1 MNKKFKNLNIEEC
14 CFFDIETTSQNEELD
29 LNSKEFELW
38 QWKNRDKVTGE
49 FLTDVEL
56 QELYKKTAA
65 LKIGYNKIV
74 TIGVGF
80 VRDGEVRIKSLS
92 GSEEDI
98 IKQFCKIIN
107 NFKYAVTFNG
117 ILFDMPVIVTNGNKY
132 FDISSELKDDFNTS
146 QKKEWHLEK
155 HQDLM
160 AVVKGSHY
168 NNISFD
174 EACYMFGV
182 ESPKDDIKGSEVTKT
197 YYSGGID
204 RIRNYVKKDVF
215 ALVQLFRALR
225 HEDKFEN
232 FVDVD
237 GDKTEEV
244 NQTLLQELYNTKN
257 FSTDFQERLRKQLKE
272 RKMLKKE
279 IKTVEKL
286 LLSHYLDKIEITSF
300 DKKETEAINKEREK
314 EIKEFIKTL

>member
-1 MNKKFKNLNIEEC
+1 MNKNFKKINIEEC
-14 CFFDIETTSQNEELD
+14 IFYDVECVSANEQLD

-56 QELYKKTAA
+56 QELYKKAAA

-80 VRDGEVRIKSLS
+80 VRDGDVRIKSLS
-92 GSEEDI
+92 GSEEEI
-98 IKQFCKIIN
+98 IRQFCQIAN
-107 NFKYAVTFNG
+107 NFKYAVSFNG
-117 ILFDMPVIVTNGNKY
+117 ISFDMPLIVNNGNKY
-132 FDISSELKDDFNTS
+132 FDISIALKDEFNTS
-146 QKKEWHLEK
+146 QKKEWHLDK

-160 AVVKGSHY
+160 LVVKGSHY
-168 NNISFD
+168 NNVSFD
-174 EACYMFGV
+174 EACYMYGV

-225 HEDKFEN
+225 HENKFDD
-232 FVDVD
+232 FCDVD
-237 GDKTEEV
+237 GQETKEEEQPILLEIYNSKELNIDK
-244 NQTLLQELYNTKN
+244 LKAY
-257 FSTDFQERLRKQLKE
+257 LKE
-272 RKMLKKE
+272 RNYTSDDFE
-279 IKTVEKL
+279 EVRDII
-286 LLSHYLDKIEITSF
+286 LSVYLDKS
-300 DKKETEAINKEREK
+300 DKKGDINTKTKEVEQ
-314 EIKEFIKTL
+314 ILNQC